1 MHDIH
6 HPTRGHVMTT
16 QTIHPVHRFSP
27 KSVGLSIAALGVA
40 VGAGF
45 GVAALTLDQATV
57 SPPASVVVNAPGAQP
72 GSDAYDG
79 TNREVRELMH
89 RRCATQAGC

>member
-1 MHDIH
+1 
-6 HPTRGHVMTT
+6 MTT
-16 QTIHPVHRFSP
+16 QTIHPGHRFSA

-57 SPPASVVVNAPGAQP
+57 SPPTITVDYPPAQP
-72 GSDAYDG
+72 GSDAYNG

>member
-1 MHDIH
+1 
-6 HPTRGHVMTT
+6 MTT
-16 QTIHPVHRFSP
+16 QTSHPGRRFSP
-27 KSVGLSIAALGVA
+27 KSVILSIAALGAA
-40 VGAGF
+40 VGVGF

-57 SPPASVVVNAPGAQP
+57 SPPTSVVVNSPGAQP

-89 RRCATQAGC
+89 QRCADGVGC

>member
-1 MHDIH
+1 
-6 HPTRGHVMTT
+6 MTT
-16 QTIHPVHRFSP
+16 QTIHPAHHLSP
-27 KSVGLSIAALGVA
+27 KSVIVSVAALGAAVA
-40 VGAGF
+40 GGF
-45 GVAALTLDQATV
+45 GIAALTLDQATV
-57 SPPASVVVNAPGAQP
+57 SPPTSIVVNAPGAQP

>member
-1 MHDIH
+1 
-6 HPTRGHVMTT
+6 MTT
-16 QTIHPVHRFSP
+16 QTTHSDRRFST
-27 KSVGLSIAALGVA
+27 KSVALSIAALGAA
-40 VGAGF
+40 VGVGF

-57 SPPASVVVNAPGAQP
+57 SPPTSIVINAPEAKP

-89 RRCATQAGC
+89 RRCTAGIGC